1 MTADATRVEQWQ
13 YLFEDMYD
21 ADAEASADAS
31 PAADASLVG
40 WVDSFTG
47 APLTA
52 AEMGE
57 WVAASVSRIRR
68 LRPRRLLEVG
78 AGTGLIMRELL
89 ADGDLSDYIAT
100 DFADASV
107 TILRSMADKLAGTT
121 RFSAVT
127 AAADEALTVDGLV
140 DTAVLNSVVQYF
152 PSVAY
157 LESVIGR
164 VLEVVEPGGHIFLGD
179 LRDATLLG
187 EFYRQRHRRRGA
199 PGEFAA
205 EHCEQRDFELC
216 LMPEYLRSLAAG
228 FPAITAV
235 EVAPRRGR
243 HANEMALFRFDAVL
257 HVGCPPPRPLPA
269 GPRTGAVTPAGLSEY
284 LAAGPGS
291 SGFLWQDIGNA
302 RVTGAADAVDPEAI
316 WALDGT
322 AGWQVRVGVQAGA
335 GGDRLEIWG
344 SPAGGPDEHFALSW
358 PHPAGPAAAGQPPL
372 PPGACWASELE
383 AAP

>member
-1 MTADATRVEQWQ
+1 MTTDATRVEQWQ

-21 ADAEASADAS
+21 ADADASAT
-31 PAADASLVG
+31 ADASLVG

-89 ADGDLSDYIAT
+89 TGGDLSDYIAT

-107 TILRSMADKLAGTT
+107 TILRSMADKLAGAT

-127 AAADEALTVDGLV
+127 ATADEALTVGGLV
-140 DTAVLNSVVQYF
+140 DTVVLNSVVQYF

-187 EFYRQRHRRRGA
+187 EFYRQRHRRRGT

-205 EHCEQRDFELC
+205 RHCEQRDFELC
-216 LMPEYLRSLAAG
+216 LMPEYLRSLTAR

-269 GPRTGAVTPAGLSEY
+269 GPRTGAVTPAGLSEH
-284 LAAGPGS
+284 LATSPA
-291 SGFLWQDIGNA
+291 GFLWQDIGNA
-302 RVTGAADAVDPEAI
+302 RVIETADAVDPEAI

-322 AGWQVRVGVQAGA
+322 AGWQVRVGVHPGA
-335 GGDRLEIWG
+335 GGDRLELWG

-383 AAP
+383 AAR